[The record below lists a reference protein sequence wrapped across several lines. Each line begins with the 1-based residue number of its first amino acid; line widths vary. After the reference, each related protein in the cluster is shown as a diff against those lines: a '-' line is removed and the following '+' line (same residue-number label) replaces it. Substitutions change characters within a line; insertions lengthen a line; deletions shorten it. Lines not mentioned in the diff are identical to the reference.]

1 MNTLHSDS
9 PYRNE
14 DDYTRMLQLHR
25 DFYGIVRG
33 PVCCTMGEL
42 EWWRFQEDD
51 PDGEIATA
59 HMWETSDGV
68 LIAYAWPGPTYMN
81 LMVHPSHRELL
92 EPILAWAEGQ
102 MRSRRT
108 QANGPTE
115 LTTEAVDSDREHVG
129 VLKSR
134 GYEPTG
140 QSRDWRIR
148 TLETVIPTIDPPT
161 GYTIRHLVSPEDLE
175 KRASLTEHPYAVHL
189 VRAPTY
195 RPELNLA
202 VIAPD
207 GRFAAFCT
215 AWLDEQNRVGVFEP
229 VECLPEFRRLGLT
242 RAMMSEGMRRLKRL
256 GAAEACIVNRGD
268 NIPAR
273 RLYESLEFQLVGRI
287 ELWMRIFR

>member
-1 MNTLHSDS
+1 MSTDS
-9 PYRNE
+9 RAYQGE

-25 DFYGIVRG
+25 DIYGIVQG
-33 PVCCTMGEL
+33 PVCCTAGEL
-42 EWWRFQEDD
+42 EWWRSQEDD

-68 LIAYAWPGPTYMN
+68 LIAYAWPEQTYMN

-92 EPILAWAEGQ
+92 EPILAWAEERIQ
-102 MRSRRT
+102 NRAT
-108 QANGPTE
+108 GPTE
-115 LTTEAVDSDREHVG
+115 LTTEAVDSDREHIG

-134 GYEPTG
+134 GYTPTS

-148 TLETVIPTIDPPT
+148 TLETASPTVDPPT
-161 GYTIRHLVSPEDLE
+161 GKTIRHRVSPEDLE

-195 RPELNLA
+195 RPELNLV

-229 VECLPEFRRLGLT
+229 VECLPEFRRRGLT
-242 RAMMSEGMRRLKRL
+242 RAMMSEGMRRLKGL
-256 GAAEACIVNRGD
+256 GAAEACIVNRSD

-273 RLYESLEFQLVGRI
+273 KLYELLGFQAVGRI
-287 ELWMRIFR
+287 TEWRKSLS